1 MWLESVP
8 PARLVDGSYGT
19 ILNPTNIERGVLD
32 ARVCTSG
39 RRLGQPL
46 TIEVESSI
54 GGVVIGRERKELPRD
69 EDFARFENL
78 NMRLSTE
85 HFQVLPAEFTRV
97 APPSD
102 PRCWRNGVALWSP
115 QCPLLYDISI
125 RILDPT
131 GRLLDEVRTTTGM
144 RSLSWDNGNGTFT
157 LNGRPLFQALLLD
170 QGYWP
175 ETLMTPPS
183 SEALKKDIELSKAM
197 GFNGC
202 RKHEKVEDPV

>member
-1 MWLESVP
+1 M
-8 PARLVDGSYGT
+8 
-19 ILNPTNIERGVLD
+19 
-32 ARVCTSG
+32 
-39 RRLGQPL
+39 
-46 TIEVESSI
+46 
-54 GGVVIGRERKELPRD
+54 IGRERKELPRD
-69 EDFARFENL
+69 EDFTRFENL
-78 NMRLSTE
+78 NMRLSAE

-144 RSLSWDNGNGTFT
+144 RSLSWDNGNGTFK